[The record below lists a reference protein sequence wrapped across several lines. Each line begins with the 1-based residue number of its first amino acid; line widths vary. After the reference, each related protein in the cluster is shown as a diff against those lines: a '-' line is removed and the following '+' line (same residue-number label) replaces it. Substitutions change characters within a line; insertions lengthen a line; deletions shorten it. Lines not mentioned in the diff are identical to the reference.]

1 MKIILIRHGQ
11 SEANV
16 KKIVQGINFDTSLSE
31 LGKIQAKKLANR
43 LKNEKI
49 HKIYSSDFKR
59 AKETAEAIIENHDLE
74 IIFDKRL
81 REQDAGDFSGVS
93 SKKEIKEFYRNLLEK
108 KINLLEI
115 CPPNGESF
123 NVLTNRINN
132 FLNELGDNDENIVIV
147 AHGGAIRAILNIIDS
162 GENSI
167 KYFKDETIKF
177 ENTGLTILNK
187 IDGKII
193 LETINSHEHL
203 LDN

>member
-1 MKIILIRHGQ
+1 MKFILIRHGQ

-16 KKIVQGINFDTSLSE
+16 KKIVQGINFDTPLSE
-31 LGKIQAKKLANR
+31 LGKLQAKKLANR

-59 AKETAEAIIENHDLE
+59 AKETAEAIIEHHDLE

-81 REQDAGDFSGVS
+81 REQDAGDFSGVFIQ
-93 SKKEIKEFYRNLLEK
+93 KGIKEFYKNLLEK
-108 KINLLEI
+108 KINILEI

-123 NVLTNRINN
+123 KVLTNRINN

-162 GENSI
+162 RENST
-167 KYFKDETIKF
+167 KYFEDKTIKF

-187 IDGKII
+187 SEGKII
-193 LETINSHEHL
+193 LETINSYEHL
-203 LDN
+203 IDD